1 MKKIITIISGVSL
14 ILMAACTN
22 TNTGP
27 SGMELRQQMRKEIR
41 QEHSAP
47 VPEQGRLQQEEN
59 SGGGAGVNRTSQQ
72 SAGAD
77 SSLMRLQAST
87 PELEDGLEEQIREP
101 APMSL
106 ADLHRK
112 YPSTF
117 VLSGSEGRR
126 EVALT
131 FDDAPDAVF
140 TPLVLDALKKA
151 GVKATFFCVGNRIE
165 AHPDVMRRIVAEG
178 HVVGNHSYSHPNF
191 IKLSDARFREEIQKT
206 DRLVKAYTG
215 YAPSFVRPPYGNI
228 SEEQIKWLASN
239 KRRVVNWNVDSLD
252 WKNLNREQVAV
263 NVLAHIGPGAIVLQ
277 HSGGGVGQDLTG
289 TVQAVPEIVAKL
301 KRDGVRF
308 VTIPG
313 MLGIPQ

>member
-1 MKKIITIISGVSL
+1 MLQDNAGNE
-14 ILMAACTN
+14 AGTN
-22 TNTGP
+22 MNQTN
-27 SGMELRQQMRKEIR
+27 QQ
-41 QEHSAP
+41 P
-47 VPEQGRLQQEEN
+47 
-59 SGGGAGVNRTSQQ
+59 AGDGS
-72 SAGAD
+72 

-87 PELEDGLEEQIREP
+87 PELEDGHEEQVREP

-106 ADLHRK
+106 ADLSRK

-117 VLSGSEGRR
+117 VLSGSKGQR
-126 EVALT
+126 EVAMT

-178 HVVGNHSYSHPNF
+178 HVVGNHSYSHPNLP
-191 IKLSDARFREEIQKT
+191 KLSDARFREEIQKT
-206 DRLVKAYTG
+206 DKLIKAYTG
-215 YAPSFVRPPYGNI
+215 YAPSFIRPPYGNI
-228 SEEQIKWLASN
+228 TEEQIKWLASQH
-239 KRRVVNWNVDSLD
+239 RRVVNWNVDSLD

-263 NVLAHIGPGAIVLQ
+263 NVLAHIGPGAIILQ

-301 KRDGVRF
+301 RQDGVRF